1 MNFERLALAS
11 LFSYALSFLSL
22 DMLTGFCNVALNVG
36 GRSQPARHINA
47 RGPLYFVGYGTS
59 VAEQKPIFGQVAAF
73 HAQKRIGNLGGVSA
87 PSHIAAKQAQGEECG
102 VAHQK
107 MRAHVYGV
115 GHGIGRRREIGF
127 KQLEWLGEA
136 PQLAID
142 VKQCAG
148 GELRFA

>member
-47 RGPLYFVGYGTS
+47 RGPLYFVG
-59 VAEQKPIFGQVAAF
+59 
-73 HAQKRIGNLGGVSA
+73 GVSA
-87 PSHIAAKQAQGEECG
+87 PSHIAAKQTQGEECG

-127 KQLEWLGEA
+127 QQLEWLGEA